1 MEKKNVFLGFA
12 PEDEAIKE
20 KLSRHLFALKEEG
33 FINQL
38 DVTKILP
45 GSDVKEGLN
54 QFLED
59 AHIIILLL
67 SADFIASDECHE
79 VEKKAFELKD
89 KKNTILVPIIARPCL
104 YNSEYHQL
112 KILPDGG
119 KAITNKK
126 YWNSEDDAFL
136 NIAQGIKYLV
146 TNLDSENIDW
156 EKPKEP
162 SKWKKFIFKN
172 SLLVISAIYL
182 IAALIIIPMLLQ
194 PQKGLLAEIN
204 LELSHV
210 GFKFIKSENPI
221 ANDEKL
227 LKARVYDF
235 SKMNA
240 PANLLAIASYD
251 EETDEINGWIPQIT
265 NGQLKINPSNSKE
278 TGHKMIFQACKLD
291 KLFIDKNALINLSLP
306 TNDQKA
312 LRINIKRSPAS
323 KVSFSFQDSLQFE
336 TSDCILDGDNFKLTE
351 NLIEGK
357 MFASPPDFNPVKLDF
372 AAGTNSLSMDLLFQD
387 SVDIDT
393 RADLILVDSLRFFTE
408 NQILKSSV
416 LSGNIIFKSKDALGE
431 NDFAIQLQESEYL
444 GFRPTEHLQLTRL
457 KINNEAI
464 QLQLDGQLDAIK
476 SGNVVKHLQNRM
488 PSKIAWLWLNNKMA
502 VILYGLAI
510 LGLTI
515 LLFRFSKRKRQQL
528 Q

>member
-12 PEDEAIKE
+12 PEDESIKE

-38 DVTKILP
+38 DVNKILP

-54 QFLED
+54 QFLKEAD
-59 AHIIILLL
+59 IIILLL

-79 VEKKAFELKD
+79 VEQKAFELKE
-89 KKNTILVPIIARPCL
+89 KNDTILVPIIARPCL
-104 YNSEYHQL
+104 YNSAYHQL

-146 TNLDSENIDW
+146 TNLGNENIDW

-162 SKWKKFIFKN
+162 PKWKKFILKN
-172 SLLVISAIYL
+172 ALLVIAVIYL
-182 IAALIIIPMLLQ
+182 IATLIAIPMLLK

-221 ANDEKL
+221 ANDTKL

-235 SKMNA
+235 SKINA
-240 PANLLAIASYD
+240 PISLLTIASYD
-251 EETDEINGWIPQIT
+251 EDTDEINGWIPQKT

-291 KLFIDKNALINLSLP
+291 RLFIDKNALVNLSLP
-306 TNDQKA
+306 KNDKKA
-312 LRINIKRSPAS
+312 LRINIKRSPTS
-323 KVSFSFQDSLQFE
+323 KVRFSFQDSLQFE
-336 TSDCILDGDNFKLTE
+336 TADCILDGENFKWKE

-357 MFASPPDFNPVKLDF
+357 MFASPPDFHPVKMNF
-372 AAGTNSLSMDLLFQD
+372 ISGTNSLSMDLLFQD

-393 RADLILVDSLRFFTE
+393 RSDLILVDSLRFFTE
-408 NQILKSSV
+408 NQVLKSSI
-416 LSGNIIFKSKDALGE
+416 LSGNINFKSKDALGE
-431 NDFAIQLQESEYL
+431 NDFSVQLKESEYL

-476 SGNVVKHLQNRM
+476 SGNMVKHLQNRM
-488 PSKIAWLWLNNKMA
+488 PTKIAWLWLNNKMA
-502 VILYGLAI
+502 VILYGIAI
-510 LGLTI
+510 LGLTF
-515 LLFRFSKRKRQQL
+515 LLLQFSKRKRQQL
-528 Q
+528 